1 MHQSL
6 LNHYFRPTLY
16 RSGRHRKVAP
26 ADSSAHHATER
37 AERSAKTK
45 IFPTEAVPL
54 AVTKARYHSRSLT
67 RFLTLLVFIVGS
79 SLTRVLAQQQAM
91 YTQYMFNGLALNPAY
106 AGSHDALSLTGLAR
120 IQWVGIEGAPNTQTF
135 SAHSPIADRSS
146 VGLFVIHDNIGVTNQ
161 YGVYGSYAY
170 RIPMGKGALSMGL
183 QVGFNNYSINLNQ
196 INTKLVDQNFMVNDG
211 GGFLPNFGAGLFY
224 SSERFYVGASVP
236 QIRNNELFQGDAEDF
251 SARQFRHYFLTAGYV
266 FDLGPS
272 LKLKPNFLVKAVQ
285 GAPVE
290 YDINA
295 NLLIKEV
302 LWLGA
307 SYRTDDA
314 MSFLIEMLL
323 SPQLRLGYAYD
334 YTTSELQ
341 EFNTGSHELM
351 LNFRFAFDKS
361 EVLSPRYF

>member
-1 MHQSL
+1 MNQSVL
-6 LNHYFRPTLY
+6 RRNPSYSFVKTIL
-16 RSGRHRKVAP
+16 G
-26 ADSSAHHATER
+26 ER
-37 AERSAKTK
+37 
-45 IFPTEAVPL
+45 
-54 AVTKARYHSRSLT
+54 RSL
-67 RFLTLLVFIVGS
+67 GW
-79 SLTRVLAQQQAM
+79 LTRIVLLTFGWGGFSATATAQQQAM

-135 SAHSPIADRSS
+135 AAHSPIADRSS
-146 VGLFVIHDNIGVTNQ
+146 VGLFLIHDNIGVTNQ
-161 YGVYGSYAY
+161 YGIYSSYAY

-196 INTKLVDQNFMVNDG
+196 VSTKLQDQNFSVSDG
-211 GGFLPNFGAGLFY
+211 GGLLPNFGAGLFY

-236 QIRNNELFQGDAEDF
+236 HIRNNELFQDNVESF
-251 SARQFRHYFLTAGYV
+251 NARQFRHYFLTAGYV
-266 FDLGPS
+266 FDVGPS

-302 LWLGA
+302 LWVGA
-307 SYRTDDA
+307 SYRTNDA

-334 YTTSELQ
+334 YTTTELQ

-351 LNFRFAFDKS
+351 LNYRFAFDKS
-361 EVLSPRYF
+361 KVLSPRYF